1 MQEGEGHFVEDIMQ
15 KNVIAADSSSTV
27 QDVAIMMTDTHVG
40 CVIITDGSSPIGIVT
55 ERDMVQRVISKDLPL
70 STLVSEI
77 MSTKL
82 ITAKLDYTLWELAQ
96 LMKTNSIHKIP
107 VEKDGNLVG
116 MITATDLVKANS
128 LASGTE
134 IGKITEQ
141 ILIRISEN
149 S

>member
-15 KNVIAADSSSTV
+15 KNVIVVDSSATIKDAAV
-27 QDVAIMMTDTHVG
+27 MMTDTHVG
-40 CVIITDGSSPIGIVT
+40 CVIITDGHSPIGIVT

-70 STLVSEI
+70 STSISEI
-77 MSTKL
+77 MLTQL
-82 ITAKLDYTLWELAQ
+82 ITAKSDYTLWELAQ

>member
-15 KNVIAADSSSTV
+15 KNVIAVDSSATIKDAAVMMADS
-27 QDVAIMMTDTHVG
+27 HVG
-40 CVIITDGSSPIGIVT
+40 CVIITDGHSPIGIVT
-55 ERDMVQRVISKDLPL
+55 ERDIVQRVVSENLPL
-70 STLVSEI
+70 STSVSEI

-82 ITAKLDYTLWELAQ
+82 ITAKSDFTLWELAQ
-96 LMKTNSIHKIP
+96 LMKTNSIHKLP

-134 IGKITEQ
+134 ISKITEQ
-141 ILIRISEN
+141 ILLRIKNET
-149 S
+149 

>member
-1 MQEGEGHFVEDIMQ
+1 M
-15 KNVIAADSSSTV
+15 
-27 QDVAIMMTDTHVG
+27 
-40 CVIITDGSSPIGIVT
+40 T
-55 ERDMVQRVISKDLPL
+55 ERDIVQRVVSEDIPL
-70 STLVSEI
+70 STSVSEI

-96 LMKTNSIHKIP
+96 LMKTNSIHKMP
-107 VEKDGNLVG
+107 VEKDGTLVG
-116 MITATDLVKANS
+116 IITATDLVKANS

-141 ILIRISEN
+141 ILVRISKN